1 MEGVF
6 ILLVAALVVC
16 VQGTSH
22 LSFSNNTEV
31 DITLAGCGATKVCV
45 STPDNCDPAGQSACL
60 FMSRTTSPTAANVVV
75 ELRGDSGGYI
85 ALGLIANASQGTTML
100 FVCAANTTS
109 NGAIFFRTLQKNNT
123 DEALIPTE
131 TRVKE
136 IRGTVDGTVIKC
148 EFNIESLNASD
159 IFNVLLGTG
168 TVTAGVGP
176 FEVALNVADGV
187 ATTPP
192 PTTMP
197 TTTMPTT
204 TMTNTTMTNTTM
216 TNTTMTNSGGAVRPH
231 AVLLLLSVLTLSVML
246 RA

>member
-31 DITLAGCGATKVCV
+31 NITLDGCGVTKLCL
-45 STPDNCDPAGQSACL
+45 STPDSCDPAGQSACL
-60 FMSRTTSPTAANVVV
+60 FASSAVVTTSPPVADSVELAV

-85 ALGLIANASQGTTML
+85 ALGLISSTSPGTTML
-100 FVCAANTTS
+100 FVCAANTTN
-109 NGAIFFRTLQKNNT
+109 NGAIFFFRTLQRNNT

-136 IRGTVDGTVIKC
+136 IRGMVAGTVIKC
-148 EFNIESLNASD
+148 EFNIESLNATN

-168 TVTAGVGP
+168 AVNGTAVGP
-176 FEVALNVADGV
+176 FNIDLNAGRVNLTV
-187 ATTPP
+187 
-192 PTTMP
+192 
-197 TTTMPTT
+197 
-204 TMTNTTMTNTTM
+204 
-216 TNTTMTNSGGAVRPH
+216 TNSGGAVRPH